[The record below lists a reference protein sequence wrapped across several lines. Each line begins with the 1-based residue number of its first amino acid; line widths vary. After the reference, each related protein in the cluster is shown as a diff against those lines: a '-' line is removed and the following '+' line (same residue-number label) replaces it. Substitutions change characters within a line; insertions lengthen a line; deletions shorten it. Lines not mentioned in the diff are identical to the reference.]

1 MYQSILQM
9 FPTSER
15 AFFEYTASREQW
27 ITEIRLRC
35 EKPILVMESEKEWFL
50 DKEGRYTDCIHKA
63 TLMKP
68 DILKRMVQHIC
79 SYSMYAFEEEIRQG
93 FITVAG
99 GHRVGLVG
107 QVVTENGGE
116 IRTIKHINGVNIRVS
131 HQKKGVGQKLL
142 PYLYKDGSFRSTLI
156 VSPPGCG
163 KTTLLR
169 DLIRYISNGNEYAP
183 GQTVGVVDERS
194 EIAGAYLGQPQN
206 DVGIRTDV
214 LDTCSKVSG
223 MMLLLRAMSPKVIA
237 IDELGSPEELAAVS
251 TVSNC
256 GVKMLA
262 TMHAGSLEDLYR
274 REGMDTLLSQR
285 RFEVI
290 LILSKVEGHYSL
302 RAIYEWDE
310 KGEWKCCDC

>member
-9 FPTSER
+9 FPATER
-15 AFFEYTASREQW
+15 AFFEYTASREQK

-35 EKPILVMESEKEWFL
+35 EKPILVMESEREWFL
-50 DKEGRYTDCIHKA
+50 NKNGEYTSVISEA
-63 TLMKP
+63 TLMRA
-68 DILKRMVQHIC
+68 DMLKRIVQHIC
-79 SYSMYAFEEEIRQG
+79 SYSRYAFEEEIRQG

-107 QVVTENGGE
+107 QVVAEKGGV
-116 IRTIKHINGVNIRVS
+116 IRTIKHINGLNIRVA

-142 PYLYKDGSFRSTLI
+142 PYLYKDGEFRSTLI

-169 DLIRYISNGNEYAP
+169 DLIRYISNGNEYAA

-206 DVGIRTDV
+206 DMGIRTDV
-214 LDTCSKVSG
+214 LDACPKVSG

-237 IDELGSPEELAAVS
+237 IDELGSLEEMAAVA

-256 GVKMLA
+256 GVKVLA
-262 TMHAGSLEDLYR
+262 TMHAESLEDLRR
-274 REGMDTLLSQR
+274 REGMDTLLGQK

-290 LILSKVEGHYSL
+290 LVLGKAGGHYS
-302 RAIYEWDE
+302 IKTMYEWGE
-310 KGEWKCCDC
+310 KGGWKCCDC

>member
-9 FPTSER
+9 FPATER
-15 AFFEYTASREQW
+15 PFFEHMASREQQ

-35 EKPILVMESEKEWFL
+35 EKPILVMESEREWFL
-50 DKEGRYTDCIHKA
+50 NKNGEYTNVISEA
-63 TLMKP
+63 TLMKA
-68 DILKRMVQHIC
+68 DMLKRIVQHIC
-79 SYSMYAFEEEIRQG
+79 SYSRYAFEEEIRQG

-107 QVVTENGGE
+107 QVIMENGGQ
-116 IRTIKHINGVNIRVS
+116 IRTIKHINGLNIRVS
-131 HQKKGVGQKLL
+131 HQKKGVGLRLL
-142 PYLYKDGSFRSTLI
+142 PYLYKNGVFRSTLI

-169 DLIRYISNGNEYAP
+169 DLIRYISNGNEYAS

-206 DVGIRTDV
+206 DMGIRTDV
-214 LDTCSKVSG
+214 LDACPKVIG

-237 IDELGSPEELAAVS
+237 IDELGSLAEMAAVS

-256 GVKMLA
+256 GVKVLA
-262 TMHAGSLEDLYR
+262 TMHAESLEDLRR
-274 REGMDTLLSQR
+274 REGMDTLLGQK

-290 LILSKVEGHYSL
+290 LILEKAGGHYS
-302 RAIYEWDE
+302 IKTMYEWGE
-310 KGEWKCCDC
+310 KGGWKCYDC

>member
-1 MYQSILQM
+1 MYQSIMQM
-9 FPTSER
+9 FPASER

-35 EKPILVMESEKEWFL
+35 EKPILVMESAKEWFL
-50 DKEGRYTDCIHKA
+50 DKDGRYTDSISKA
-63 TLMKP
+63 SLMKS
-68 DILKRMVQHIC
+68 DVLKKIVQHIC

-99 GHRVGLVG
+99 GHRIGLVG
-107 QVVTENGGE
+107 QVVTENGGD

-142 PYLYKDGSFRSTLI
+142 PYLYKDGIFRSTLI

-169 DLIRYISNGNEYAP
+169 DLIRYISDGNEYAP

-206 DVGIRTDV
+206 DMGIRTDV
-214 LDTCSKVSG
+214 LDACPKVSG

-237 IDELGSPEELAAVS
+237 IDELGSKEEMAAVS

-274 REGMDTLLSQR
+274 RTGMGELLSQK
-285 RFEVI
+285 RFEII
-290 LILSKVEGHYSL
+290 LILSKINGQYSL
-302 RAIYEWDE
+302 KEMYEWDD
-310 KGEWKCCDC
+310 KGDWKCCEC

>member
-1 MYQSILQM
+1 MYQSILQL
-9 FPTSER
+9 FPATER
-15 AFFEYTASREQW
+15 VFFEHTALREQW

-35 EKPILVMESEKEWFL
+35 ERPILVMESDKEWFL
-50 DKEGRYTDCIHKA
+50 NKNGDYTNLISEA
-63 TLMKP
+63 ILMKT
-68 DILKRMVQHIC
+68 DMLKRIVQHIC
-79 SYSMYAFEEEIRQG
+79 SYSRYAFEEEIRQG

-107 QVVTENGGE
+107 QVVRSNDGE
-116 IRTIKHINGVNIRVS
+116 IRTIKHINGLNIRVS

-142 PYLYKDGSFRSTLI
+142 PYLYKDGGFRSTLI

-206 DVGIRTDV
+206 DMGIRTDV
-214 LDTCSKVSG
+214 LDACPKVSG

-237 IDELGSPEELAAVS
+237 IDELGSLAEMAAVG

-256 GVKMLA
+256 GVKVLA
-262 TMHAGSLEDLYR
+262 TMHAESLEDLRR
-274 REGMDTLLSQR
+274 REGMDAILSQK

-290 LILSKVEGHYSL
+290 LILDKSDGKYTIK
-302 RAIYEWDE
+302 AIYECGE
-310 KGEWKCCDC
+310 NGEWNYCDC

>member
-9 FPTSER
+9 FPATER
-15 AFFEYTASREQW
+15 EFFKHTASREQW

-50 DKEGRYTDCIHKA
+50 NRKGEYTNAISEA
-63 TLMKP
+63 VIMKS
-68 DILKRMVQHIC
+68 DMLKRIVQHIC
-79 SYSMYAFEEEIRQG
+79 SYSRYAFEEEIRQG

-107 QVVTENGGE
+107 QVVTESSGE
-116 IRTIKHINGVNIRVS
+116 IRTIKHINALNIRVS

-142 PYLYKDGSFRSTLI
+142 PYLYNDGGFRSTLI

-206 DVGIRTDV
+206 DMGIRTDV
-214 LDTCSKVSG
+214 LDACPKVSG
-223 MMLLLRAMSPKVIA
+223 MMLLLRAMAPKVIA
-237 IDELGSPEELAAVS
+237 IDELGSLAEMAAVS

-256 GVKMLA
+256 GVKVLA
-262 TMHAGSLEDLYR
+262 TMHAESLEDLRR
-274 REGMDTLLSQR
+274 REGMDLLLEQK

-290 LILSKVEGHYSL
+290 LILDKAGGRYSIK
-302 RAIYEWDE
+302 AMYEWGGE
-310 KGEWKCCDC
+310 GEWKCCDC